1 MKRILFVCTGNTCRS
16 PMAEAALRHHGKA
29 VFEVKSAGVFADAGS
44 DASAHAKTA
53 LQEKGIEINHTSQ
66 QLTEELLEWA
76 DVVLTMTRGHKQT
89 IAQYYPGLENK
100 VYTLYEYTERINR
113 DISDPYGGSLEVY
126 RKTLNELNELLQ
138 RFAKNQA
145 DESGGHV

>member
-16 PMAEAALRHHGKA
+16 PMAEAVLLHHGKE

-53 LQEKGIEINHTSQ
+53 LKEQGIEINHTSR
-66 QLTEELLEWA
+66 QLTEEMLQWA

-89 IAQYYPGLENK
+89 IAHYYPRLENK
-100 VYTLYEYTERINR
+100 VYTLYEYTDRIDR

-138 RFAKNQA
+138 RFVKNQA
-145 DESGGHV
+145 VEGGGHV